1 MVLVSRNLF
10 GNLPG
15 MRRFHRDS
23 RCGIV
28 SEIGPH
34 GRMKMNRHKLL
45 NATLWK
51 ECGLL
56 SLSIL
61 LVVSVLFWVAG
72 CDRAPKNDKELQ
84 QQTAQATQQVKQDAQ
99 EAAKKAQ
106 AAAAEAERKV
116 NDVAAGVKE
125 GMDGNGKP
133 STALIDINSASADEL
148 TTLPGISDALAQRI
162 IDRRHYTAPHDM
174 VTKGVLS
181 EKQYA
186 KLGAKVT
193 AN

>member
-1 MVLVSRNLF
+1 
-10 GNLPG
+10 
-15 MRRFHRDS
+15 
-23 RCGIV
+23 
-28 SEIGPH
+28 
-34 GRMKMNRHKLL
+34 MNRHKLL

-61 LVVSVLFWVAG
+61 LVVCVLFWVAG
-72 CDRAPKNDKELQ
+72 CDRAPKTDKELQ
-84 QQTAQATQQVKQDAQ
+84 QQAAQTTQQVKQDAQ
-99 EAAKKAQ
+99 DAAKKAQ

-125 GMDGNGKP
+125 GMDGNAKP
-133 STALIDINSASADEL
+133 STTPIDINSAGVDEL

-162 IDRRHYTAPHDM
+162 ADRRPYTAPHDL
-174 VTKGVLS
+174 VSKGILS

-186 KLGAKVT
+186 RLGAKVT